1 MKVSDY
7 IVKRLEECGLRHVFM
22 LTGGMSMHLN
32 ESFGKSDKI
41 KYICCIHEQAASFAA
56 ESYGRITNNLG
67 VCVAT
72 AGPGATNTITGIAA
86 SWIESTPLLVLSG
99 QVKRADIAP
108 DPYLRQSGVQEVNI
122 VEIVK
127 PITKYAKLLTDHNTI
142 RYEIDKAIYLAT
154 HGRKGP
160 VLLDI
165 PLDIQA
171 IDISPDEQMAYEP
184 EDTVPTIKQEQLN
197 QVKTLLL
204 KAKRP
209 VIYSGAG
216 IQMSDGNSEFHE
228 FINKVKAPVVNSY
241 NSMGLLSEN
250 NPYYVGRPGAVG
262 QRAANFIVQKSDLL
276 IVIGTRLSPLQTGYN
291 YKGFAPNA
299 TIVMVDIDQH
309 ELDKPNIYPDVK
321 IHGDAK
327 DFLSGMNSILLKEE
341 FNYSDWLTECK
352 ALNNEFPP
360 TTKSTNK
367 DEFINSYEL
376 MNCISSLM
384 TSEDVYVGG
393 RAGTCVDTA
402 IQTFKVKENQQVY
415 VTKGLSSMGYGLPAA
430 IGGAY
435 ATGKRVVTVIGD
447 GGFAMNLQELEI
459 IAREQLPI
467 KIFILDNSG
476 YSTIRNTQRRIFN
489 SHFVGCDKTSGVS
502 LGNMRKIAEAYGL
515 KTFSLDK
522 HEDLHRIVNEVLSEN
537 GSVLCNVK
545 IDPDQSI
552 EPRQASYKMDN
563 GQMASR
569 PLEDM
574 TPFLDREIID
584 GVMSSK

>member
-7 IVKRLEECGLRHVFM
+7 IIKRLEDFGVKHIFM
-22 LTGGMSMHLN
+22 LPGGMSMHLN
-32 ESFGKSDKI
+32 ESVGNSKSI
-41 KYICCIHEQAASFAA
+41 KYICCIHEQSVSFAA
-56 ESYGRITNNLG
+56 ESYARITNNLG
-67 VCVAT
+67 VCMTT

-86 SWIESTPLLVLSG
+86 SWIESTPLLVITG
-99 QVKRADIAP
+99 QVKRSDISK
-108 DPYLRQSGVQEVNI
+108 DPFLRQSGVQEVNV

-127 PITKYAKLLTDHNTI
+127 PITKYAKLLTDPQTI
-142 RYEIDKAIYLAT
+142 RYELEKGIYLAT

-184 EDTVPTIKQEQLN
+184 QDKVPTIEQEQLK
-197 QVKTLLL
+197 QVKSLLS
-204 KAKRP
+204 KAQRP

-216 IQMSDGNSEFHE
+216 IQMANGETEFYE

-250 NPYYVGRPGAVG
+250 SPYYVGRPGAVG

-299 TIVMVDIDQH
+299 TIVMVDIDKH
-309 ELDKPNIYPDVK
+309 ELDKPNIHPDIK

-327 DFLSGMNSILLKEE
+327 EFLSGMNAILQDYES
-341 FNYSDWLTECK
+341 NYSEWLNECK
-352 ALNNEFPP
+352 ELYTKYPP
-360 TTKSTNK
+360 TSTSANK
-367 DEFINSYEL
+367 AEFINSYSL
-376 MNCISSLM
+376 MDCISRQM
-384 TSEDVYVGG
+384 TSNDVYVGG
-393 RAGTCVDTA
+393 RAGTCVDAA
-402 IQTFKVKENQQVY
+402 IQTFKVKEKQEVY

-430 IGGAY
+430 IGAAY
-435 ATGKRVVTVIGD
+435 ATGGKQIVTVIGD

-459 IAREQLPI
+459 VARENLPI
-467 KIFILDNSG
+467 KIFILDNKG
-476 YSTIRNTQRRIFN
+476 YSTMRNTQKRIFD
-489 SHFVGCDKTSGVS
+489 SHFVGCSNESGVS
-502 LGNMRKIAEAYGL
+502 LGNMCKIAEAYGI
-515 KTFSLDK
+515 KTYSITNPSEMK
-522 HEDLHRIVNEVLSEN
+522 RIVESVLKEN
-537 GSVLCNVK
+537 CPILCNVK

-563 GQMASR
+563 GQMASK

-574 TPFLDREIID
+574 NPPLDPKEINRI
-584 GVMSSK
+584 MSL